1 MKKDEIMIRHEEE
14 KEVLKTNLKNAKP
27 QIYTLKK
34 KFDSE
39 GINSNSS
46 TDTDYKEVCNSRR
59 YRRTPESI
67 VDENFSSNVIM
78 MDGGKF
84 GESRAI

>member
-1 MKKDEIMIRHEEE
+1 M
-14 KEVLKTNLKNAKP
+14 TFNLENAKP
-27 QIYTLKK
+27 QIYILKK

-39 GINSNSS
+39 GINSYSS
-46 TDTDYKEVCNSRR
+46 ADTDYKEVCNSRL

-67 VDENFSSNVIM
+67 VDENFSSNIIM
-78 MDGGKF
+78 TEDGKF